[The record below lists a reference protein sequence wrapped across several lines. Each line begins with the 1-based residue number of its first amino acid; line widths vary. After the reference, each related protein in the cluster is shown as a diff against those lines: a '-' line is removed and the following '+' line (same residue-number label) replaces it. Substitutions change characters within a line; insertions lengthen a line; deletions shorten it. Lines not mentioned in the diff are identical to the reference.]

1 MKKNII
7 LLALGSTFF
16 LGGIAHADNHSISLG
31 YAESMVKHFEHIKGV
46 NAQYRYEW
54 DSPLSVVGTVTYMSG
69 SDVQRYFY
77 ADDDYAVTAKN
88 DIDAKYYSL
97 LVGPA
102 YRINELFSFYALVG
116 VSHVKVKQ
124 DAKFSDGSQAHADDK
139 STNFTYGAGMIVNP
153 VENFVVTVGYE
164 GNKLNVADEHSSI
177 NGFNIGVGY
186 RF

>member
-1 MKKNII
+1 MKKNIL
-7 LLALGSTFF
+7 LLALVSTFF
-16 LGGIAHADNHSISLG
+16 LGGIARADNHSISLG
-31 YAESMVKHFEHIKGV
+31 YAESRVKYFEHIKGV

-54 DSPLSVVGTVTYMSG
+54 DSPLSVVGTLTYMSG
-69 SDVQRYFY
+69 SDVQNYFY
-77 ADDDYAVTAKN
+77 VDDDYSVTAKN

-102 YRINELFSFYALVG
+102 YRINELVSFYALVG

-124 DAKFSDGSQAHADDK
+124 NAKLSDGTRDHADDK
-139 STNFTYGAGMIVNP
+139 STDFAYGAGMIINP
-153 VENFVVTVGYE
+153 VENFVVTLGYE
-164 GNKLNVADEHSSI
+164 GNKLNVADVDSSI